1 MTRTIMMLLVP
12 AILIVPLATDLV
24 TVQPSRAE
32 PAVNECKTK
41 PDSSAPA
48 GSHWYYRVNRADQR
62 HCWYLGPEGVKV
74 RSQARE
80 GTSRAS
86 RPTGTAMREDPPETT
101 QAMPPPMEPAQ
112 RTRAETASV
121 AVAKDFAA
129 PSPDLPKTPAL
140 TARAPTT
147 ISNSRMEDH
156 EATEAHEEMPLIWP
170 VLTEADRAGLADRVR
185 EFAPWPAVLVGALAL
200 LLAGAIFKLARR
212 HAQSSRRG
220 QRQMGRL
227 RTRQK
232 RRASSDHKA
241 ARPNQIARTS
251 ALRTQRDDPVWQR
264 PTSIDPVEATMLR
277 DLMRDR
283 QRAAA

>member
-48 GSHWYYRVNRADQR
+48 GSHWYYRVNRADQQ
-62 HCWYLGPEGVKV
+62 HCWYLGAEGVKV

-80 GTSRAS
+80 GASPTRA
-86 RPTGTAMREDPPETT
+86 ARENAP
-101 QAMPPPMEPAQ
+101 AMPPAIPAQMQPAQSTAAEAASAGAATDVAAHSSDLPNTPDLTMREPATMSSRYPQ
-112 RTRAETASV
+112 
-121 AVAKDFAA
+121 DHQ
-129 PSPDLPKTPAL
+129 
-140 TARAPTT
+140 AR
-147 ISNSRMEDH
+147 
-156 EATEAHEEMPLIWP
+156 EAQEEMPLIWP
-170 VLTEADRAGLADRVR
+170 VLTEADGAGLADTGR

-212 HAQSSRRG
+212 RAQSSRRAR
-220 QRQMGRL
+220 RQVGRL
-227 RTRQK
+227 RIKQK
-232 RRASSDHKA
+232 RRAYSGHMA
-241 ARPNQIARTS
+241 ARPDQIARTS
-251 ALRTQRDDPVWQR
+251 ALRAQRDDSVWPP
-264 PTSIDPVEATMLR
+264 PTSIDPVDAVMLR

>member
-1 MTRTIMMLLVP
+1 MMFFVP
-12 AILIVPLATDLV
+12 AILMMPLATGLV
-24 TVQPSRAE
+24 TVQTSLAE
-32 PAVNECKTK
+32 PAVDECKTK

-48 GSHWYYRVNRADQR
+48 GSHWYYRVNRAEQR

-80 GTSRAS
+80 GTSRVS
-86 RPTGTAMREDPPETT
+86 RPTGTAVREDPPT

-112 RTRAETASV
+112 RTTAETASV

-129 PSPDLPKTPAL
+129 SSPDLAKTPAL
-140 TARAPTT
+140 TGREPTT

-156 EATEAHEEMPLIWP
+156 EATEAYEEMPLIWP
-170 VLTEADRAGLADRVR
+170 VLTEADRTGLADTVR

-212 HAQSSRRG
+212 HAPCSRRG
-220 QRQMGRL
+220 QRQVGRL
-227 RTRQK
+227 RTKQK
-232 RRASSDHKA
+232 RRAYSGHMA
-241 ARPNQIARTS
+241 ARPDQIARRS

>member
-1 MTRTIMMLLVP
+1 MMLLVP

-62 HCWYLGPEGVKV
+62 HCWYLGAEGVKV

-80 GTSRAS
+80 GAS
-86 RPTGTAMREDPPETT
+86 PTRTARENAP
-101 QAMPPPMEPAQ
+101 AMPPAIPAQMEPAQ
-112 RTRAETASV
+112 STAAEVASTGV
-121 AVAKDFAA
+121 ATDGAA
-129 PSPDLPKTPAL
+129 PSSNLPNTPDLTVREPA
-140 TARAPTT
+140 TMSDRDPQDHQAR
-147 ISNSRMEDH
+147 
-156 EATEAHEEMPLIWP
+156 EAHEEMPLIWP
-170 VLTEADRAGLADRVR
+170 VLTEADGAGLADAGR

-212 HAQSSRRG
+212 RAQSSRRAR
-220 QRQMGRL
+220 RQVGRL
-227 RTRQK
+227 RIKQK
-232 RRASSDHKA
+232 RRAYSGHMA
-241 ARPNQIARTS
+241 ARPDQIARTS
-251 ALRTQRDDPVWQR
+251 ALRAQRDDPVWPR
-264 PTSIDPVEATMLR
+264 PTSIDPVEATTLGQ
-277 DLMRDR
+277 LVADR

>member
-80 GTSRAS
+80 GASPTRA
-86 RPTGTAMREDPPETT
+86 ARENAP
-101 QAMPPPMEPAQ
+101 AMPPPIPAQMQPAQSTAAEAASAGAATDVAAHSSDLPNTPDLTMREPATMSSRYPQ
-112 RTRAETASV
+112 
-121 AVAKDFAA
+121 DHQ
-129 PSPDLPKTPAL
+129 
-140 TARAPTT
+140 AR
-147 ISNSRMEDH
+147 
-156 EATEAHEEMPLIWP
+156 EAQEEMPLIWP
-170 VLTEADRAGLADRVR
+170 VLTEADGAGLADTGR

-212 HAQSSRRG
+212 RAQSSRRAR
-220 QRQMGRL
+220 RQVGRL
-227 RTRQK
+227 RTKQK
-232 RRASSDHKA
+232 RRAYSGHMT
-241 ARPNQIARTS
+241 ARPEQIARRS
-251 ALRTQRDDPVWQR
+251 ALRTQPNDPVRPR

-277 DLMRDR
+277 DLVRDR

>member
-1 MTRTIMMLLVP
+1 MMLLVP

-62 HCWYLGPEGVKV
+62 HCWYLGAEGVKV

-80 GTSRAS
+80 GASPTRA
-86 RPTGTAMREDPPETT
+86 ARENAP
-101 QAMPPPMEPAQ
+101 AMPPAIPAQMQPAQSTAAEAASAGAATDVAAHSSDLPNTPDLTMREPATMSSRYPQ
-112 RTRAETASV
+112 
-121 AVAKDFAA
+121 DHQ
-129 PSPDLPKTPAL
+129 
-140 TARAPTT
+140 AR
-147 ISNSRMEDH
+147 
-156 EATEAHEEMPLIWP
+156 EAQEEMPLIWP
-170 VLTEADRAGLADRVR
+170 VLTEADGAGLADTGR

-212 HAQSSRRG
+212 RAQSSRRAR
-220 QRQMGRL
+220 RQVGRL
-227 RTRQK
+227 RIKQK
-232 RRASSDHKA
+232 RRAYSGHMA
-241 ARPNQIARTS
+241 ARPDQIAR
-251 ALRTQRDDPVWQR
+251 ALRAQRDDSVWPP
-264 PTSIDPVEATMLR
+264 PTSIDPVDAVMLR

>member
-62 HCWYLGPEGVKV
+62 HCWYLGAEGVKV

-80 GTSRAS
+80 GASPTRA
-86 RPTGTAMREDPPETT
+86 ARENAP
-101 QAMPPPMEPAQ
+101 AMPPAIPAQMQPAQSTAAEAASAGAATDVAAHSSDLPNTPDLTMREPATMSSRYPQ
-112 RTRAETASV
+112 
-121 AVAKDFAA
+121 DHQ
-129 PSPDLPKTPAL
+129 
-140 TARAPTT
+140 AR
-147 ISNSRMEDH
+147 
-156 EATEAHEEMPLIWP
+156 EAQDEMPLIWP
-170 VLTEADRAGLADRVR
+170 VLTEADGAGLADTGR

-212 HAQSSRRG
+212 RAQSSRRAR
-220 QRQMGRL
+220 RQVGRL
-227 RTRQK
+227 RIKQK
-232 RRASSDHKA
+232 RRAYSGHMA
-241 ARPNQIARTS
+241 ARPDQIAR
-251 ALRTQRDDPVWQR
+251 ALRAQRDDSVWPP
-264 PTSIDPVEATMLR
+264 PTSIDPVDAVMLR

>member
-1 MTRTIMMLLVP
+1 
-12 AILIVPLATDLV
+12 
-24 TVQPSRAE
+24 
-32 PAVNECKTK
+32 
-41 PDSSAPA
+41 
-48 GSHWYYRVNRADQR
+48 
-62 HCWYLGPEGVKV
+62 
-74 RSQARE
+74 
-80 GTSRAS
+80 
-86 RPTGTAMREDPPETT
+86 
-101 QAMPPPMEPAQ
+101 
-112 RTRAETASV
+112 
-121 AVAKDFAA
+121 
-129 PSPDLPKTPAL
+129 
-140 TARAPTT
+140 
-147 ISNSRMEDH
+147 
-156 EATEAHEEMPLIWP
+156 
-170 VLTEADRAGLADRVR
+170 VR

-232 RRASSDHKA
+232 RRAYSGHKA

>member
-1 MTRTIMMLLVP
+1 MTRTMMLLVP

-62 HCWYLGPEGVKV
+62 HCWYLGAEGVKV

-80 GTSRAS
+80 GASPTRA
-86 RPTGTAMREDPPETT
+86 ARENAP
-101 QAMPPPMEPAQ
+101 AMPPAIPAQMQPAQSTAAEAASAGAATDVAAHSSDLPNTPDLTMREPATMSSRYPQ
-112 RTRAETASV
+112 
-121 AVAKDFAA
+121 DHQ
-129 PSPDLPKTPAL
+129 
-140 TARAPTT
+140 AR
-147 ISNSRMEDH
+147 
-156 EATEAHEEMPLIWP
+156 EAQEEMPLIWP
-170 VLTEADRAGLADRVR
+170 VLTEADHAGLADTGR

-212 HAQSSRRG
+212 RAQSSRRAR
-220 QRQMGRL
+220 RQVGRL
-227 RTRQK
+227 RIKQK
-232 RRASSDHKA
+232 RRAYSGHMA
-241 ARPNQIARTS
+241 ARPEQIARTS
-251 ALRTQRDDPVWQR
+251 ALRAQRDDPVWPR
-264 PTSIDPVEATMLR
+264 PTSIDPVEATTLGQ
-277 DLMRDR
+277 LVADR